1 MASVEQEAPVQ
12 SNGGCAPAAI
22 AVENPA
28 TREQITTIPVR

>member
-12 SNGGCAPAAI
+12 SNGGSAPAAI

-28 TREQITTIPVR
+28 TGEQITTIPVR